1 MFLATLVMGAG
12 VTPNN
17 SFPVLGSACVPGFFH
32 NLFCNKDPVLL
43 AFYEGN
49 RSGSSQQQQQR
60 QQQSSGL
67 RMSGE
72 MTEAYKLSLF
82 KALIAW
88 NLLSFKASCVAGEPL
103 PAPRTWKGWSQLRHL
118 GLDGVWGVLIV
129 WSALPCSPRLPLSL
143 FSLCFKDLLSR
154 DLSKS
159 SF

>member
-1 MFLATLVMGAG
+1 MFLATSVMGAG

-17 SFPVLGSACVPGFFH
+17 SVLGSACVPGFFH

-49 RSGSSQQQQQR
+49 RSGSSQQQQR

-82 KALIAW
+82 KALIA
-88 NLLSFKASCVAGEPL
+88 
-103 PAPRTWKGWSQLRHL
+103 
-118 GLDGVWGVLIV
+118 
-129 WSALPCSPRLPLSL
+129 
-143 FSLCFKDLLSR
+143 
-154 DLSKS
+154 
-159 SF
+159 